1 MSHRGIL
8 CDTVSSRVSQTRVPR
23 DEARRRIVAAT
34 SELLR
39 DRPFRELTVE
49 AVMAEAGLARTIFY
63 RHFDGLADVVLSLL
77 DRAVADAE
85 QVAYSAE
92 HPEAPEI
99 LRAMLAR
106 GVDLYAEHG
115 HLLAAVEEAS
125 HHDPAVERAYRAAFE
140 RSVESSA
147 TMLAQGVANG
157 HYTLE
162 PRPIARA
169 LLHMNAAYLGDALGR
184 SSQPDREE
192 ALRTLW
198 TVWSRLLGVEDSG
211 GGGET
216 RRLTAP
222 DRPPEC
228 PRCARS

>member
-1 MSHRGIL
+1 
-8 CDTVSSRVSQTRVPR
+8 VSQTRVPR
-23 DEARRRIVAAT
+23 EEARRRIVAAT

-39 DRPFRELTVE
+39 DRPFRELTVD
-49 AVMAEAGLARTIFY
+49 AVMAQAGLARTIFY
-63 RHFDGLADVVLSLL
+63 RHFDSLADVVLSLL
-77 DRAVADAE
+77 DEAVADAE
-85 QVAYSAE
+85 EVAYSAE
-92 HPEAPEI
+92 HPEAPEV
-99 LRAMLAR
+99 LRAMLSR

-147 TMLAQGVANG
+147 TMLAKGVENG

-169 LLHMNAAYLGDALGR
+169 LLHMNAAYLTDALVR
-184 SSQPDREE
+184 NPRPDRDE

-198 TVWSRLLGVEDSG
+198 TVWSRLLGVNEPGD
-211 GGGET
+211 
-216 RRLTAP
+216 TASPGYGCP
-222 DRPPEC
+222 DR
-228 PRCARS
+228 RG

>member
-1 MSHRGIL
+1 
-8 CDTVSSRVSQTRVPR
+8 VPR
-23 DEARRRIVAAT
+23 EEARPRIVAAT

-49 AVMAEAGLARTIFY
+49 AVMAQAGMARTIFY
-63 RHFDGLADVVLSLL
+63 RHFDSLADVVLSLL
-77 DRAVADAE
+77 DEAVADAE
-85 QVAYSAE
+85 RVAYSAE
-92 HPEAPEI
+92 HPEAPKI

-125 HHDPAVERAYRAAFE
+125 HHDPVVEKAYRAAFE

-147 TMLAQGVANG
+147 TMLAKGVENG

-169 LLHMNAAYLGDALGR
+169 LLHMNAAYLTDALAR
-184 SSQPDREE
+184 DPHPDRAE

-198 TVWSRLLGVEDSG
+198 TVWSRLLGV
-211 GGGET
+211 
-216 RRLTAP
+216 P
-222 DRPPEC
+222 D
-228 PRCARS
+228 A

>member
-1 MSHRGIL
+1 VSQRAIL
-8 CDTVSSRVSQTRVPR
+8 CDTVSSRVSQSRVPR
-23 DEARRRIVAAT
+23 EEARRRIVGAA
-34 SELLR
+34 SQLLR
-39 DRPFRELTVE
+39 DRPFRSLTVE
-49 AVMAEAGLARTIFY
+49 AVMAEAGLARTVFY
-63 RHFDGLADVVLSLL
+63 RHFDSLADVVLSLL
-77 DRAVADAE
+77 DEAVADAE
-85 QVAYSAE
+85 RVAYSAE
-92 HPEAPEI
+92 HPEAPEV

-106 GVDLYAEHG
+106 GVDLWAEHG

-169 LLHMNAAYLGDALGR
+169 LLHMNGAYLTDALAR
-184 SSQPDREE
+184 DPRPDRDE

-198 TVWSRLLGVEDSG
+198 TIWSRVLRVE
-211 GGGET
+211 
-216 RRLTAP
+216 
-222 DRPPEC
+222 
-228 PRCARS
+228 

>member
-1 MSHRGIL
+1 
-8 CDTVSSRVSQTRVPR
+8 VSQSRVPR
-23 DEARRRIVAAT
+23 EEARRRIVAAT
-34 SELLR
+34 SSLLR
-39 DRPFRELTVE
+39 DRPFRSLTVE
-49 AVMAEAGLARTIFY
+49 AVMAEAGLARTVFY
-63 RHFDGLADVVLSLL
+63 RHFDSLADVVLSLL
-77 DRAVADAE
+77 DQAIADAE
-85 QVAYSAE
+85 NVAYSAE
-92 HPEAPEI
+92 HPEAPEV

-106 GVDLYAEHG
+106 GVDLWAEHG

-169 LLHMNAAYLGDALGR
+169 LLHMNAAYLTDALAR
-184 SSQPDREE
+184 DPHPDRDE

-198 TVWSRLLGVEDSG
+198 TIWSRLLGVKD
-211 GGGET
+211 
-216 RRLTAP
+216 
-222 DRPPEC
+222 D
-228 PRCARS
+228 